1 LRLRGRSTI
10 STGGARRLAAASPIM
25 CDRPLGIALFLPVR
39 IQRRDGRLRSMAGTK
54 RNDIARKRGELSHDG
69 VGRRLSPAIDAR
81 RRLNA
86 HRRGAGWASA
96 SHVGPRDPRYDYL
109 TRSYD

>member
-1 LRLRGRSTI
+1 MTS
-10 STGGARRLAAASPIM
+10 
-25 CDRPLGIALFLPVR
+25 
-39 IQRRDGRLRSMAGTK
+39 TK
-54 RNDIARKRGELSHDG
+54 RDDAARSRGEFSRDG

-86 HRRGAGWASA
+86 QRRGTARTSA

-109 TRSYD
+109 TRSHD

>member
-1 LRLRGRSTI
+1 MTN
-10 STGGARRLAAASPIM
+10 
-25 CDRPLGIALFLPVR
+25 
-39 IQRRDGRLRSMAGTK
+39 TK
-54 RNDIARKRGELSHDG
+54 RGDMARKRGELTRDG

-86 HRRGAGWASA
+86 QRRGPAWSGA

-109 TRSYD
+109 TRSHD

>member
-1 LRLRGRSTI
+1 
-10 STGGARRLAAASPIM
+10 
-25 CDRPLGIALFLPVR
+25 
-39 IQRRDGRLRSMAGTK
+39 MAGTK
-54 RNDIARKRGELSHDG
+54 RNDLARKRGELSHDG

-86 HRRGAGWASA
+86 DRRGGGASRA
-96 SHVGPRDPRYDYL
+96 SRVGPRDPRYDYL